1 MPGEKASHEF
11 RKEQILSAAC
21 GVALQRGLDGVSVRR
36 VAEAA
41 GVSHGLIQFY
51 FPKDELLEALL
62 EWWLKRLAF
71 AGDRIESACA
81 HSPHDRLLGLI
92 AHEVERLTANRES
105 VELFFDYWLL
115 GLRRPVI
122 RERIRAE
129 LRRYREAF
137 RAAVSSMLPTEDEG
151 RVEVIAALAVSFL
164 HGYGL
169 QAAID
174 PRAIDPRGFRDEAA
188 HFIEFLISKEPV

>member
-1 MPGEKASHEF
+1 MPGEKAPHEF

-41 GVSHGLIQFY
+41 GVSRGLIQFY

-62 EWWLKRLAF
+62 EWWLKRLAL
-71 AGDRIESACA
+71 AGYRIESACA
-81 HSPHDRLLGLI
+81 HSPHEHLLGLI
-92 AHEVERLTANRES
+92 AHEVDRLTANRES

-129 LRRYREAF
+129 LRRYREDF
-137 RAAVSSMLPTEDEG
+137 RAAVSSMLPAEAEE
-151 RVEVIAALAVSFL
+151 RVDVIAALAVSFL

-169 QAAID
+169 QATIDPTAID
-174 PRAIDPRGFRDEAA
+174 PHSFRDEAA
-188 HFIEFLISKEPV
+188 HFIEFLALKESV